1 MRTIK
6 VKELKVPVDAMA
18 EVAQIISENDI
29 TNSIT
34 GVDDDLTTVFVEVSY
49 ENEEK
54 EFIKDIVDV
63 IKEYRDENDD
73 EEDDK

>member
-34 GVDDDLTTVFVEVSY
+34 GVDDDLTTVFVELSY

-63 IKEYRDENDD
+63 LLGIMDLLS
-73 EEDDK
+73 